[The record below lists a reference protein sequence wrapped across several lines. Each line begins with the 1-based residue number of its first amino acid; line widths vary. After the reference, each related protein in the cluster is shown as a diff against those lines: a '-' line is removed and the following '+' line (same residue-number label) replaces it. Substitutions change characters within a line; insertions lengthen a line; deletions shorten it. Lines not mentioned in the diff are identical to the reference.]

1 MTIRPRMDQKPR
13 PLHYF
18 VPGQVVFHVTRSAGA
33 TDAQIVEQVRTQ
45 VSAAQRGV
53 EASGEFIQRF
63 DAANERIVS
72 QSVAGDGARRATVVV
87 DLGYGKTPD
96 DITKL
101 VADVN
106 RLRESFNTGEK
117 LSALA
122 VGTAAQIDSVSL
134 NWLMSGAQGAGGTTG
149 GPGAHPVPVNGPSQ
163 PYSETLNGDFPRI
176 DWAGLVANSE
186 NPGEVNVVVLDTA
199 PPLSL
204 LSARFDELVLQQ
216 LPGGNPHSVLHR
228 LLGASKQFNTS
239 LSPDGNFLT
248 VSGNNLPDANV
259 TFQVSYNLAKDS
271 DGRLIME
278 TLLNHQSNFEIE
290 NHAYLMS
297 DHGLFV
303 AGQIARLVQA
313 TDARVKVNIHL
324 VQVLGDYGVGTI
336 ETLQQGM
343 NWALDSAAT
352 GLPLVINN
360 SLMVNVPRDKG
371 HLFSF
376 NGTELDLDLLTFQ
389 AIMSMVAGSMA
400 ILEADYVAASSDTRF
415 NGVNIVAAAGND
427 SVPLLPPVRA
437 RFPAAFD
444 SVMGV
449 GAINP
454 DGTPAPY
461 SNEPDNPT
469 TAGTFA
475 YGGEAMATAD
485 GWVATEAGGLIGVY
499 LGEFPTPGGMVPS
512 VNGWGAWAGTSFAA
526 PRVAAAL
533 AILRS
538 TGMTAAAAAAAI

>member
-1 MTIRPRMDQKPR
+1 MAIRPVMDQSPR

-18 VPGQVVFHVTRSAGA
+18 VPGQVIFHVTRSAGA
-33 TDAQIVEQVRTQ
+33 TDAQIIEQVRTQ
-45 VSAAQRGV
+45 VNTAQRSAPL
-53 EASGEFIQRF
+53 ESDFAERLNAASQRV
-63 DAANERIVS
+63 VS
-72 QSVAGDGARRATVVV
+72 QSVPGEGVRRAAVVV
-87 DLGYGKTPD
+87 GLNYGQSPEG
-96 DITKL
+96 ITKL
-101 VADVN
+101 VDEVA
-106 RLRESFNTGEK
+106 RLRENFNTGEN

-149 GPGAHPVPVNGPSQ
+149 GPGARPVAVSGPAQ
-163 PYSETLNGDFPRI
+163 PYSETLNGDFSGV
-176 DWAGLVANSE
+176 DWAGLVAKSTE
-186 NPGEVNVVVLDTA
+186 PGEVNVVVLDTA
-199 PPLSL
+199 PPLPL

-216 LPGGNPHSVLHR
+216 LPAGTPHSVLHR
-228 LLGASKQFNTS
+228 LLGESKQFSTV
-239 LSPDGNFLT
+239 LSPDGKFLT

-259 TFQVSYNLAKDS
+259 SFRVSYNLAKDS

-343 NWALDSAAT
+343 NWALDSAAS

-371 HLFSF
+371 HLFAF
-376 NGTELDLDLLTFQ
+376 DGAGLDLLTIQ
-389 AIMSMVAGSMA
+389 SITSMVAGSMA
-400 ILEADYVAASSDTRF
+400 LLEADFVAATSDMRF

-427 SVPLLPPVRA
+427 SVPMLPPVRA

-444 SVMGV
+444 SVKGV
-449 GAINP
+449 GAINA
-454 DGTPAPY
+454 DGSLAPY
-461 SNEPDNPT
+461 SNEADNPT
-469 TAGTFA
+469 TAGTYA
-475 YGGEAMATAD
+475 YGGEAVATAD
-485 GWVATEAGGLIGVY
+485 GWLATEAGGLIGVY
-499 LGEFPTPGGMVPS
+499 LGEFPTSAGMVPS

-538 TGMTAAAAAAAI
+538 TGMSAAVAAATI

>member
-1 MTIRPRMDQKPR
+1 MAIRPVMDQSPR

-33 TDAQIVEQVRTQ
+33 TDAQIIEQVKAQ
-45 VSAAQRGV
+45 VNEAQRSV
-53 EASGEFIQRF
+53 DAPSEFGQRLG
-63 DAANERIVS
+63 AANERIIS
-72 QSVAGDGARRATVVV
+72 QSVVGDGARRATVVV
-87 DLGYGKTPD
+87 DLGYDKSPEQIRT
-96 DITKL
+96 L
-101 VADVN
+101 VAEVN

-149 GPGAHPVPVNGPSQ
+149 GPGAHPVPVSSPTQ
-163 PYSETLNGDFPRI
+163 PYSETLNGDFSGV
-176 DWAGLVANSE
+176 DWAGLVANSTE
-186 NPGEVNVVVLDTA
+186 PGEVNVVVLDTA
-199 PPLSL
+199 PPLPL

-216 LPGGNPHSVLHR
+216 LPGGNPHPVLHR

-278 TLLNHQSNFEIE
+278 TLVNHQSNFEIE

-303 AGQIARLVQA
+303 AGQIAQLVQA

-343 NWALDSAAT
+343 NWALDSAVS

-371 HLFSF
+371 HLFCSD
-376 NGTELDLDLLTFQ
+376 GTELDLLTLQ
-389 AIMSMVAGSMA
+389 SIISMVAGSMA

-415 NGVNIVAAAGND
+415 DGVNIVAAAGND

-444 SVMGV
+444 SVKGV

-454 DGTPAPY
+454 DGSLAPY

-469 TAGTFA
+469 TAGTYA
-475 YGGEAMATAD
+475 YGGEAVATAD
-485 GWVATEAGGLIGVY
+485 GWLATEAGGLIGVY
-499 LGEFPTPGGMVPS
+499 LGEFPTSAGMLPS

-538 TGMTAAAAAAAI
+538 TGMSAAAAAAAI

>member
-33 TDAQIVEQVRTQ
+33 TDAQIIEQVRAQ
-45 VSAAQRGV
+45 VSAAPRNT
-53 EASGEFIQRF
+53 ETASDFIQRLGT
-63 DAANERIVS
+63 ANERIVS

-87 DLGYGKTPD
+87 DLGYGKNPE
-96 DITKL
+96 DITAL

-106 RLRESFNTGEK
+106 RLRENFNTGEN
-117 LSALA
+117 LSALS

-149 GPGAHPVPVNGPSQ
+149 GPGAHPVPVSGPAQS
-163 PYSETLNGDFPRI
+163 YSETLSGDFSGV
-176 DWAGLVANSE
+176 DWAGLVAKSTE
-186 NPGEVNVVVLDTA
+186 PGAVNVVVLDTA
-199 PPLSL
+199 PPLPL

-216 LPGGNPHSVLHR
+216 LPGGNPHPVLHR
-228 LLGASKQFNTS
+228 LLGESKQFNTS

-259 TFQVSYNLAKDS
+259 TFRVSYNLAKDS

-278 TLLNHQSNFEIE
+278 TLVNHQSNFEIE

-303 AGQIARLVQA
+303 AGQIARLVQS

-343 NWALDSAAT
+343 NWALDSAVS

-371 HLFSF
+371 HLFCSD
-376 NGTELDLDLLTFQ
+376 GTGLDLLTFQ
-389 AIMSMVAGSMA
+389 SIISMVAGSMA

-415 NGVNIVAAAGND
+415 DGVNIVAAAGND

-444 SVMGV
+444 SVKGV

-454 DGTPAPY
+454 DGSLAPY

-469 TAGTFA
+469 TAGTYA
-475 YGGEAMATAD
+475 YGGEAEATAD
-485 GWVATEAGGLIGVY
+485 GWVATDTGGLIGVY
-499 LGEFPTPGGMVPS
+499 LGEFPTSAGMVPS
-512 VNGWGAWAGTSFAA
+512 INGWGAWAGTSFAA

-538 TGMTAAAAAAAI
+538 TGMSAAAAAAAI

>member
-18 VPGQVVFHVTRSAGA
+18 VPGQVVLHVTRSAGA
-33 TDAQIVEQVRTQ
+33 SDAEIIEQVGKQ
-45 VSAAQRGV
+45 VSDAQRGV
-53 EASGEFIQRF
+53 EVPGEFVPRF
-63 DAANERIVS
+63 SAASKRIVS
-72 QSVAGDGARRATVVV
+72 QSVVGDGARRATVVV
-87 DLGYGKTPD
+87 DLGYGKKPE
-96 DITKL
+96 DIAAL

-106 RLRESFNTGEK
+106 RLEKTFNTGAK

-122 VGTAAQIDSVSL
+122 AGTAAQIDSVSL

-149 GPGAHPVPVNGPSQ
+149 GPGAHPVPVSGPAQ
-163 PYSETLNGDFPRI
+163 PYSETLNGDFPRV
-176 DWAGLVANSE
+176 DWADLVANSAS
-186 NPGEVNVVVLDTA
+186 PGEVNVVVLDTA

-216 LPGGNPHSVLHR
+216 LPGGNPHPVLHR

-239 LSPDGNFLT
+239 ISPDGNFLT

-454 DGTPAPY
+454 DGTRAPY

-469 TAGTFA
+469 TAGAVA
-475 YGGEAMATAD
+475 YGGEANPTAD
-485 GWVATEAGGLIGVY
+485 GWVATDTGGLIGVY

-538 TGMTAAAAAAAI
+538 TGMSAAAAAAAI